1 MMFQYRNGNLHWFD
15 YNLER
20 LSRDYSS
27 PLHVIH
33 ARAVRTSVEQFLA
46 PFQKENLP
54 IACHFSVKTNPVPE
68 LLLLLRQC
76 GVGVEIVNEH
86 ELWLVRKLGFR
97 GKEIIVN
104 GPGKSQGLFSAG
116 LDCGVKMLSAESITD
131 IDRLE
136 SLNIKNGKLLNIG
149 IRICPALSFKRL
161 DPRLHSAI
169 KESPYGFLP
178 DSRDLEEALKKIHS
192 NSHMRF
198 AGFHVHLGSGIS
210 NSRPYI
216 KALAI
221 LENEILHADRLG
233 CASRMINIGGGFGS
247 ETAPVLS
254 ALQFIA
260 GLVHT
265 RVRRSVN
272 QEHHQLLGLLAGEL
286 SRMLANLHRQGLTIE
301 QIIAEPGRRLTGSAQ
316 ITLLTV
322 LDVIHRRR
330 DRRILICDG
339 GAMSLSPMLLTEHHR
354 LLPTVLHGGPKHVY
368 TVLGNLPSQLDLVS
382 HAAELPEMHKGDR
395 LAVLDTGAYFIPF
408 ANNFNGPRP
417 AIVLIDGDHARLSRK
432 AEDRQDLIRHDVYVK
447 FKK

>member
-1 MMFQYRNGNLHWFD
+1 MFQYRNGNLHWFD
-15 YNLER
+15 YDLDC

-54 IACHFSVKTNPVPE
+54 VACHFSVKTNPVPE

-104 GPGKSQGLFSAG
+104 GPGKSPGLLSASLG
-116 LDCGVKMLSAESITD
+116 CGVKMLSAESITD
-131 IDRLE
+131 IERLE
-136 SLNIKNGKLLNIG
+136 SLDMKRGKPLNVG
-149 IRICPALSFKRL
+149 IRICPALPFKRL

-192 NSHMRF
+192 NNHVHF
-198 AGFHVHLGSGIS
+198 TGFHVHLGSGIS
-210 NSRPYI
+210 SSRPYV
-216 KALAI
+216 KAIAI
-221 LENEILHADRLG
+221 LEKEILLANRLG
-233 CASRMINIGGGFGS
+233 CASPIINIGGGFGS

-254 ALQFIA
+254 AVQFIA
-260 GLVHT
+260 SLMHT
-265 RVRRSVN
+265 RVRQRAN

-286 SRMLANLHRQGLTIE
+286 SRMLANFYRQGLAIE
-301 QIIAEPGRRLTGSAQ
+301 QIIAEPGRRLTGSSQ

-330 DRRILICDG
+330 DRNILICDG

-354 LLPTVLHGGPKHVY
+354 LLPTVLHDGPKHVY

-395 LAVLDTGAYFIPF
+395 LAVMDTGAYFIPF

-417 AIVLIDGDHARLSRK
+417 AIVLVDGDHARLLRM
-432 AEDRQDLIRHDVYVK
+432 AEVRQDLIRHDVY
-447 FKK
+447 FKKR